1 MEDDDD
7 EENFESLVY
16 GQGETNQDA
25 KKNRLCY
32 LVRNNRTGKQ
42 KTHACARRHQ
52 TRGWR
57 PQSTE
62 PWRLRRSEM
71 IFPSSYPRD
80 GAHGQRQRP
89 L

>member
-1 MEDDDD
+1 MEEDDD

-16 GQGETNQDA
+16 GQGEANQDA
-25 KKNRLCY
+25 KKIDSVIQCD
-32 LVRNNRTGKQ
+32 RTGRLKI
-42 KTHACARRHQ
+42 HACARRHQ

-57 PQSTE
+57 RQSAE
-62 PWRLRRSEM
+62 PWRLRRSET

-80 GAHGQRQRP
+80 GVHGQRQRP